1 MSSTIFVQIAA
12 YRDPD
17 LPATLHNLI
26 ERAAQPE
33 LLRFGICL
41 QLAADDPPHWGTS
54 AFPDHPQLEIIRFD
68 AAESRGACW
77 ARRQAQSIYGGE
89 DFLLQIDSHMRA
101 VEHWDDLLLK
111 TWKECSDERAVLSVY
126 PNGFQQPCRLQ
137 TSTLP
142 VMGAAGFDDD
152 GILKLRG
159 ISRFQLPDEQPERP
173 IPGAFIAGGFLFGP
187 GSIVREVPYDPEL
200 YFYGEEVAMSA
211 RLWTSGFNIYAPN
224 RMLLF
229 HLYKTERTDQEH
241 SATHWG
247 DHSNWHEYNLRALK
261 RVHTLLGSI
270 NNAPASI
277 RCLNNQSDELEP
289 FGLGTKRSL
298 TMYQQWAGVDF
309 KAAEISQAARHAD
322 FNISQP

>member
-26 ERAAQPE
+26 QRAAQPE
-33 LLRFGICL
+33 RLRFGICL

-54 AFPDHPQLEIIRFD
+54 AFPDHPHLTSIRFD
-68 AAESRGACW
+68 ATESRGACW
-77 ARRQAQSIYGGE
+77 ARRQAQDVYGGE

-111 TWKECSDERAVLSVY
+111 TWKECSDARAVLSVY
-126 PNGFQQPCRLQ
+126 PNGFQQPCHLQ

-142 VMGAAGFDDD
+142 VMAAAGFDAD
-152 GILKLRG
+152 GILNLRG
-159 ISRFQLPDEQPERP
+159 ISRFQLPEEQPDRP

-187 GSIVREVPYDPEL
+187 GSIVCEVPYDPDL
-200 YFYGEEVAMSA
+200 YFHGEEVAMSA

-224 RMLLF
+224 RLLLF
-229 HLYKTERTDQEH
+229 HLYKTERTDKEH

-247 DHSNWHEYNLRALK
+247 DHSNWHDYNLRALK
-261 RVHTLLGSI
+261 RVHTLLGSL
-270 NNAPASI
+270 NNAPESI
-277 RCLNNQSDELEP
+277 RCFNDQPDELQP
-289 FGLGTKRSL
+289 FGLGKKRKLS
-298 TMYQQWAGVDF
+298 MYQQWAGVDF
-309 KAAEISQAARHAD
+309 KTAEIRPTARHAE
-322 FNISQP
+322 FNVLQP